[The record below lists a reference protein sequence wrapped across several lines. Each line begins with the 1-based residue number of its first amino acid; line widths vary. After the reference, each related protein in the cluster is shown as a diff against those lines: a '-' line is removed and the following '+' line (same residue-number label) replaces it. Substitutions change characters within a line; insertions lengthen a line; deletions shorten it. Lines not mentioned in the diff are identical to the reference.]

1 MSLIINQKTN
11 DEFKQK
17 YLKYKEKYLKLKNKS
32 TKLIQKGGYSL
43 QNIGTQNVP
52 PGQIVTSC
60 ARLPNGD
67 FLYTAGDRLFH
78 IPIPNEEDPWE
89 EEAGHVLP
97 IRRIQNN
104 SFVGASDIDASG
116 EYILIS
122 TLHNLLGYN
131 YELKLEFEKGFPRN
145 KMLISAKILGEY
157 IICLV
162 VLIIFSG
169 QFIQIEVLRL
179 NDRSV
184 IRTIDVTDEEDDR
197 EPVSLL
203 VTNDSYYIIFD
214 TCIKKYNHELNLLVT
229 SDMISPL
236 GATIIDN
243 NIIVLNND
251 PRFNKILVL
260 NTNLEIVTQFNNLNN
275 VEPRHISSSNGRL
288 LIAGYDPVQDRR
300 FFNHFV
306 FEHQAVS
313 GMLIQP
319 AQPVQPVLY
328 PVEPI
333 PLETI
338 NKMFEEISTQI
349 STHNFGPVNSPS
361 INLYFVETT
370 DPTDGV
376 HTMSFSFVH
385 VNNITDIRGQILREG
400 RTINNMFTQLYHS
413 KAVLDQVNPK
423 PFFIFYNM
431 LTNVRQ
437 EGIDAGGLT
446 KTVFLRLSDLLNSP
460 EFSFFLVKDPQT
472 RYFRLNIIPASEL
485 TEDIRLKITFLGQLF
500 GIIIKLKQQI
510 YIDLDPFLLYQMVN
524 NDFYTLTPQQIIQ
537 ILTDFDQR
545 IFNYNPYKCFSEDG
559 WRDDQNCQW
568 VENVEDV
575 EGDLVP
581 AEIANRFAET
591 STKIKE
597 AFRLTNE
604 ITTLFITGF
613 RSSFPI
619 YNIFSGKP
627 VRLLDMVIVGNRNLT
642 LEVLLTTIRFV
653 GFTDEQ
659 IDYMKEIIRGNYEDA
674 GSTKEYLEKLL
685 ELITGT
691 ARMPSGGYPQQHPL
705 SIKLTPTSRVPYDIH
720 TCFNYIEI
728 NIQRFIEAFSGGM
741 DSLRTSNLYQSFSLL
756 TINNVLAAGFNT
768 A

>member
-1 MSLIINQKTN
+1 MSLIINQKPN
-11 DEFKQK
+11 DKFKEK

-32 TKLIQKGGYSL
+32 NKLIQKGGYSL
-43 QNIGTQNVP
+43 QNIGTENVPLGQNV
-52 PGQIVTSC
+52 TAC
-60 ARLPNGD
+60 ARLPNGE
-67 FLYTAGDRLFH
+67 FYYTTGDRLYH
-78 IPIPNEEDPWE
+78 VGLYDEEDDQMVIE
-89 EEAGHVLP
+89 GS
-97 IRRIQNN
+97 IQNN
-104 SFVGASDIDASG
+104 SLISASDIDASG
-116 EYILIS
+116 DYILIS
-122 TLHNLLGYN
+122 TSRNLLGYD
-131 YELKLEFEKGFPRN
+131 YELELEFEKGFPRN
-145 KMLISAKILGEY
+145 KFLISAKILGQY

-162 VLIIFSG
+162 GVVILG
-169 QFIQIEVLRL
+169 NQFLQIEVFNL
-179 NDRSV
+179 NDRSTFRE
-184 IRTIDVTDEEDDR
+184 INIPDEDNEL
-197 EPVSLL
+197 PVSLL
-203 VTNDSYYIIFD
+203 VSNDSYYIIFE
-214 TCIKKYNHELNLLVT
+214 TYIKKYNHELNLLVT
-229 SDMISPL
+229 FDIVSAL

-243 NIIVLNND
+243 NIIVVNND

-275 VEPRHISSSNGRL
+275 VQPQYISSSNGRL
-288 LIAGYDPVQDRR
+288 LIASYDTVLDRHV
-300 FFNHFV
+300 FNHFV

-313 GMLIQP
+313 GIPNQLV
-319 AQPVQPVLY
+319 QPVQPVQPAQPILY

-333 PLETI
+333 PLESI
-338 NKMFEEISTQI
+338 NKMFGEISNQI
-349 STHNFGPVNSPS
+349 STHNFGPVPVNNPS
-361 INLYFVETT
+361 INIYFVETT
-370 DPTDGV
+370 NPTDGV
-376 HTMSFSFVH
+376 QSMSFSFVQI
-385 VNNITDIRGQILREG
+385 NTTTDIRGQILRE
-400 RTINNMFTQLYHS
+400 RKTIMDIFTQLYTN
-413 KAVLDQVNPK
+413 KATFDHLNPK

-431 LTNVRQ
+431 LTNARQ

-472 RYFRLNIIPASEL
+472 KYFRFNIIPPSEL
-485 TEDIRLKITFLGQLF
+485 TQDIRLKITFLGQLF

-559 WRDDQNCQW
+559 WQADQNCQW
-568 VENVEDV
+568 IEEVEGA

-581 AEIANRFAET
+581 AEIANRFSET

-597 AFRLTNE
+597 AFRPTSE

-659 IDYMKEIIRGNYEDA
+659 IVFMKEIIRGNYEDA
-674 GSTKEYLEKLL
+674 GSTQEYLEKLL

-691 ARMPSGGYPQQHPL
+691 ARMPSGGYTQHPL
-705 SIKLTPTSRVPYDIH
+705 SIKLTPTTRVPYDIH
-720 TCFNYIEI
+720 TCFNNIEI
-728 NIQRFIEAFSGGM
+728 NVQRFVEAFSGGLGN
-741 DSLRTSNLYQSFSLL
+741 LRNSDLYQSFSLL
-756 TINNVLAAGFNT
+756 TINNILASGFNIG
-768 A
+768 